1 MKLTIQKTSNPKPK
15 YIEESKLGF
24 GRLFTD
30 HMFIMN
36 YSQDKGWND
45 LTIKPFEDF
54 KLSPACAVFHYA
66 QEAFE
71 GLKAYKRADNSI
83 ALFRPW
89 DNIKRMNSTCDR
101 ICAPKI
107 DEDVVL
113 EALYELIRLDADW
126 IPSSPGTSL
135 YIRPTIIATDP
146 FLGVHPSHEYIFY
159 IILSPVGAYYA
170 NGLAPTKIYIETEY
184 VRSTK
189 GGTGF
194 VKTGGN
200 YAASLIASGK
210 AEEKG
215 CDQALWLDANER
227 KYIEEVGSMNIFFK
241 IGDELVTPKLTGSI
255 LPGITRDSVIALA
268 KKFGIK
274 VSERLISVDEIIKAH
289 SDGMLKEVFGTGT
302 AEVISPVGEL
312 MIGENTLVINDGKMG
327 ETTSLLY
334 DTLTGIQNGTVKDDF
349 GWTIKIL

>member
-1 MKLTIQKTSNPKPK
+1 MKLNIQRTSKPKPK
-15 YIEESKLGF
+15 YKDESKLGF

-30 HMFIMN
+30 HMLTMY
-36 YSQDKGWND
+36 YSIEDGWYD
-45 LTIKPFEDF
+45 LKIKPFEDF
-54 KLSPACAVFHYA
+54 KLSPACAVFHYG

-71 GLKAYKRADNSI
+71 GMKAYKRPDKSI

-89 DNIKRMNSTCDR
+89 DNIKRMNSTCER
-101 ICAPKI
+101 ICAPKLP
-107 DEDVVL
+107 EDAVL

-146 FLGVHPSHEYIFY
+146 FLGVHPSHTYIFY
-159 IILSPVGAYYA
+159 IILSPVGAYYE

-184 VRSTK
+184 VRSVK
-189 GGTGF
+189 GGTGY

-200 YAASLIASGK
+200 YAASLVASAR

-215 CDQALWLDANER
+215 CDQALWLDARER

-241 IGDELVTPKLTGSI
+241 IGEEIVTPKLTGSI
-255 LPGITRDSVIALA
+255 LPGITRDSVIKLA
-268 KKFGIK
+268 NKFGMK
-274 VSERLISVDEIIKAH
+274 VSERLISVDELKDAH
-289 SDGMLKEVFGTGT
+289 KNGMLKEVFGTGT
-302 AEVISPVGEL
+302 AAVISPVGEL
-312 MIGENTLVINDGKMG
+312 MIDDDTLIINNGKMG
-327 ETTSLLY
+327 ETTSLMY

-349 GWTIKIL
+349 GWTIKVL